1 MRGKMTHTIVE
12 LIVSILVL
20 GSVFLAGKKNIW
32 AWPLL
37 IAGQGLF
44 LAYSAIAGM
53 QGFYLL
59 NIGMI
64 IAGIRNFILWRKDS
78 KDNKEHV

>member
-1 MRGKMTHTIVE
+1 MTHTIIE

-44 LAYSAIAGM
+44 LAYATIAGM
-53 QGFYLL
+53 AGFYLL

-64 IAGIRNFILWRKDS
+64 IAGIRNFILWKKESNDS
-78 KDNKEHV
+78 SRTD